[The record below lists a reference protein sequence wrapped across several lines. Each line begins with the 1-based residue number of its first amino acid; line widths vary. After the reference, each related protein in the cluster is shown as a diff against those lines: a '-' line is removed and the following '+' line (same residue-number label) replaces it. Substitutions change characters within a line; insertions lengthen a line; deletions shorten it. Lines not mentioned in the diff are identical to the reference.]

1 MTSSLIQITKDLI
14 ACPSVTP
21 LEAGTFSVL
30 EKWLIPLGFKIEKQK
45 SRDVTNF
52 YARYGRGGPHLTFVG
67 HVDVV
72 PPGLGWDQDP
82 FEPTIK
88 EGTLYGRGAVDMK
101 GAIAAF
107 VWAVKEFLGST
118 STFSGSISLLLTSDE
133 EGPGQDGIKIMAPW
147 LQETEQVPDFFLIGE
162 PTSENRVGDTVK
174 TGRRGSLNT
183 VLTVKGQQGHVA
195 YPESTDNPC
204 TALVEIL
211 EELTEQGLD
220 QGYENFPTSNLE
232 IVGLDTP
239 TKVTNVIPESAQAYL
254 NIRFNPHHTGKKLSQ
269 WIEDV
274 CKRHAKNYETQY
286 HFSAEPFESLTSPH
300 HSVLYESIREIC
312 GSLPRNAPTGGTS
325 DGRFLHHLAPLAE
338 VGLLNATAHQANEC
352 VRMKDLEA
360 LCKIYSVFL
369 NRFF

>member
-1 MTSSLIQITKDLI
+1 ITKDLI

-30 EKWLIPLGFKIEKQK
+30 EELLVSLGFKIEKQK
-45 SRDVTNF
+45 NGDVTNF
-52 YARYGRGGPHLTFVG
+52 YARYGNGSPHLTFVG

-72 PPGLGWDQDP
+72 PPGFGWDQVP

-88 EGTLYGRGAVDMK
+88 EGVLYGRGAVDMK

-107 VWAVKEFLGST
+107 VWAAKGFLDST

-133 EGPGQDGIKIMAPW
+133 EGPGQDGIKGMTPW

-162 PTSENRVGDTVK
+162 PTSENKVGDTVK
-174 TGRRGSLNT
+174 IGRRGSLNT
-183 VLTVKGQQGHVA
+183 VLTVKGRQGHVA

-204 TALVEIL
+204 TTLIKIL
-211 EELTEQGLD
+211 RKLTKQDLD
-220 QGYENFPTSNLE
+220 QGYENFPASNLE

-239 TKVTNVIPESAQAYL
+239 TKVTNVVPENAQAYI
-254 NIRFNPHHTGKKLSQ
+254 NIRFNPHHTGKKLSR
-269 WIEDV
+269 WIEDI
-274 CKRHAKNYETQY
+274 CKKHAKNYETQY
-286 HFSAEPFESLTSPH
+286 HFSAEPFESLKSPLH
-300 HSVLYESIREIC
+300 FVLYESIREIC
-312 GSLPRNAPTGGTS
+312 GDLPRNAPTGGTS

-352 VRMKDLEA
+352 VGLIDLET
-360 LCKIYSVFL
+360 LCKIYNVFL